1 MKYLAGL
8 YGVTVLLAAIY
19 FDIWGQYAYRSFFFN
34 LGRALVWPAIAFPT
48 VGTILS
54 GLIWLLVIGA
64 VLVFVRR
71 DN

>member
-34 LGRALVWPAIAFPT
+34 LGRALV
-48 VGTILS
+48 
-54 GLIWLLVIGA
+54 
-64 VLVFVRR
+64 
-71 DN
+71 